1 MSSVSDIEIHKET
14 NDMIVSTHGR
24 GIYKINLDPIHN
36 FISNK
41 NVKGK
46 DMILSTGEF
55 VLPKFNDT
63 HREPIMDSYEKVP
76 ISFYLNNTKKYSLII
91 EDENNEIWRINGNGK
106 KGINQFIWDLIIEK
120 NNSQKPYYIHFNKF
134 ISSGNYN
141 LILET
146 EDIILEEKIT
156 INEYKNH

>member
-36 FISNK
+36 LISSNNIK
-41 NVKGK
+41 DK

-55 VLPKFNDT
+55 ILPKFNDT
-63 HREPIMDSYEKVP
+63 HGEPIMESYEKVP
-76 ISFYLNNTKKYSLII
+76 ISFYLNNSKKYSLII
-91 EDENNEIWRINGNGK
+91 EDENKEIWRMDGSGK
-106 KGINQFIWDLIIEK
+106 KGINQFRWDLITEK

-134 ISSGNYN
+134 ISSGNYK
-141 LILET
+141 LILKT
-146 EDIILEEKIT
+146 ENLILEEKIT
-156 INEYKNH
+156 INEFQNP